1 MDSEKFQAMV
11 EQATAGKQLPDALYL
26 HKDAFEA
33 LPNALSAFIHNVAKA
48 LKIDDDNWHIVKLSK
63 NDFRLSLL
71 SYPTF
76 YTDAYPSLKQSV
88 TVDLTKLMHRVTD
101 YEASENPPIL
111 HRKELMILPS
121 HPTYADFEQIT
132 QEGENA
138 GLYENSRLIGF
149 KQSWLNLIAQHGYTL
164 VDGRLFRA
172 SMVED
177 SDEHTIDRH
186 KTAIVR
192 HSLSAPMK
200 ALAKNSY
207 LSGDY
212 SVFDYGCGRGD
223 DMSELLAHGIDV
235 LGWDPTHYPDG
246 EKTHS
251 DIVNLGFVLNVIEDF
266 DERLDA
272 LLGAWELADKLLV
285 VSVMLGTEQFIS
297 QFTPYKDGVITSRNT
312 FQKYYQQSEIKAY
325 VERTLDEQAITIAP
339 GIFYIFKDKLEEQAH
354 LQNRYRRHQGWKQ
367 LTAPKPPTQ
376 LEKLKLT
383 ISQHA
388 ELFEAFWMTC
398 LVLGRIPANDE
409 FEQSEA
415 VRELIGSHKKTH
427 KLLCEIY
434 DESDFEAAEQ
444 TRQED
449 LLLYFAMTLFEK
461 RKPYTQQAEALKRDI
476 KAFFAD
482 YKTALTMAQDLLFQ
496 IADSEEIEKACIAA
510 HQALPAS
517 ILNEGHS
524 LIFHQRYTEFL
535 PQLLRIYVGAA
546 LQMYGDLESV
556 DLVKIHIQSGKLT
569 LTTYDDFESSAVPF
583 LVERVKIKMAEQ
595 DIDFFD
601 YVVEAKRPP
610 LLNKGL
616 LLGDDFEQ
624 QAKQRAFD
632 KRLAELLGVSHQQEV
647 LMGRAMFERGLR
659 EEEKV
664 VVGHKLLIRKRSK
677 TSNTPFK

>member
-1 MDSEKFQAMV
+1 MDSAQFQKLVA
-11 EQATAGKQLPDALYL
+11 EATAGKHLPDAVYL
-26 HKDAFEA
+26 HKDAFDA
-33 LPNALSAFIHNVAKA
+33 LPTALSSFVHNVAKA
-48 LKIDDDNWHIVKLSK
+48 LKISENDWHIVKLGK

-76 YTDAYPSLKQSV
+76 YTSAYPSLKQSV

-101 YEASENPPIL
+101 YETTENPPIL

-121 HPTYADFEQIT
+121 HPAYADFEQIT

-138 GLYENSRLIGF
+138 GLYENARVIGF
-149 KQSWLNLIAQHGYTL
+149 KQSWLNFIAQHGYTL

-172 SMVED
+172 STVEGV
-177 SDEHTIDRH
+177 DEHIIDRH

-207 LSGDY
+207 LNGDY
-212 SVFDYGCGRGD
+212 SICDYGCGRGD
-223 DMSELLAHGIDV
+223 DMRELLAHGIDV
-235 LGWDPTHYPDG
+235 LGWDPNHYPDG
-246 EKTHS
+246 EKAHS
-251 DIVNLGFVLNVIEDF
+251 DIVNLGFVLNVIEDT

-312 FQKYYQQSEIKAY
+312 FQKYYQQSEIKSY
-325 VERTLDEQAITIAP
+325 IESSLDEQAITVAP
-339 GIFYIFKDKLEEQAH
+339 GIFYVFKDKLEEQAH

-367 LTAPKPPTQ
+367 LTATKPPSQ
-376 LEKLKLT
+376 QEKLKLT

-409 FEQSEA
+409 FEQSVM

-434 DESDFEAAEQ
+434 DEADFEASEQ
-444 TRQED
+444 ARRED
-449 LLLYFAMTLFEK
+449 LLLYFAMALFEK
-461 RKPYTQQAEALKRDI
+461 RKPYTQQPEALKRDI

-482 YKTALTMAQDLLFQ
+482 YKTALTLAQDLLFQ
-496 IADSEEIEKACIAA
+496 IADSEEIEKACNTA
-510 HQALPAS
+510 HQTLPAS

-524 LIFHQRYTEFL
+524 FIFHQRYTEFL

-546 LQMYGDLESV
+546 LQMYGDLETV

-569 LTTYDDFESSAVPF
+569 LTTYDDFENSAVPL

-601 YVVEAKRPP
+601 YVAESKRPP

-624 QAKQRAFD
+624 QEKQRSFD
-632 KRLAELLGVSHQQEV
+632 KRLAELLGITHQQEV
-647 LMGRAMFERGLR
+647 LMGRAMFERGLQ
-659 EEEKV
+659 EEGKAIA
-664 VVGHKLLIRKRSK
+664 GYRLMKHSG
-677 TSNTPFK
+677 